1 MKESTAAAHK
11 PFAAAPNPFGG
22 ALDGKR
28 RTPRPSPRDTTVLSA
43 LEVVEI
49 PMSDLGALPVR
60 AYLTACLLAGVIG
73 LWLGRVAWGERDEPG
88 GLEVALYLLCGGG
101 VSLLYALRVAA
112 PGETAMT
119 VALNLATP
127 LLGALP
133 VLWMTFAL
141 AFTGHERWRT
151 ENRIVALATPAFV
164 WVLLAWS
171 SGTHGLARRS
181 VTPVADGPFTLLG
194 YGLGPAGGAF
204 VLFAYALCIAGAF
217 LVVDLYER
225 TGNRYRLQTFVVL
238 LGTLFPFLAGIATFV
253 DVGSYANLSWL
264 PTAFVIHGVFLYGT
278 VFWLGTLDAAVVARD
293 TAVEVMQDPVIVSGS
308 DGRIRDRNP
317 AADAILPPDA
327 VGSSISEA
335 FPRLETGA
343 EHPISVGDRQFDIQ
357 ENPITDPRG
366 TDRGHVFLLRDVTAR
381 EQRQAE
387 LERREAE
394 LERQNERLAEF
405 AGVVS
410 HDLRNP
416 LAAASA
422 AVELARQ
429 RDGDPDGALER
440 AANAHE
446 RMDDMI
452 EGLLALATAGE
463 TVDEFD
469 RVSLDGTVRRVWS
482 RLETAEATL
491 TVEGSDATALADR
504 DRLEQL
510 ISNLFRNAI
519 DHAGEDVAVTVA
531 ITGDGDRAAVAIG
544 DDGPGIPAEERER
557 VTERGVSL
565 GGGTGLG
572 LAIVGDIAEAHGWT
586 LSVAESDAGGAE
598 FVIAGI
604 ERADS

>member
-1 MKESTAAAHK
+1 
-11 PFAAAPNPFGG
+11 
-22 ALDGKR
+22 
-28 RTPRPSPRDTTVLSA
+28 
-43 LEVVEI
+43 
-49 PMSDLGALPVR
+49 MSDLGALPVQ
-60 AYLTACLLAGVIG
+60 AYLTACLLSGGIG
-73 LWLGRVAWGERDEPG
+73 LWLGRVAWRDRDEPG
-88 GLEVALYLLCGGG
+88 GLEVSLYLLCGGA
-101 VSLLYALRVAA
+101 VSALYALRIVA
-112 PGETAMT
+112 PGEVAMT

-127 LLGALP
+127 LVGALP
-133 VLWMTFAL
+133 VLWMAFAL
-141 AFTGHERWRT
+141 AFTGHDGWRT
-151 ENRIVALATPAFV
+151 ENRIVALATPAFI

-181 VTPVADGPFTLLG
+181 VAPVVDGPFTLLG
-194 YGLGPAGGAF
+194 YGLGPAGGVF
-204 VLFAYALCIAGAF
+204 VLFAYALCIAGAL

-225 TGNRYRLQTFVVL
+225 TGNRYRLQTFVIL
-238 LGTLFPFLAGIATFV
+238 LGTLFPFLAGAATVV
-253 DVGSYANLSWL
+253 DVGSYAYLSWL
-264 PTAFVIHGVFLYGT
+264 PTAFVIHGAFLYGT

-293 TAVEVMQDPVIVSGS
+293 TAVEVIQDPVIVAGS
-308 DGRIRDRNP
+308 DGQIRDLNP
-317 AADAILPPDA
+317 AAESILPPDA
-327 VGSSISEA
+327 VGSELVEA
-335 FPRLETGA
+335 FPRLETGV
-343 EHPISVGDRQFDIQ
+343 EHPITVGDRQFDIQ
-357 ENPITDPRG
+357 EDPITDPRG

-381 EQRQAE
+381 ERRQAA
-387 LERREAE
+387 LEQREAE

-429 RDGDPDGALER
+429 RADDPDDSLAR

-572 LAIVGDIAEAHGWT
+572 LAIVGDIAEAHGWRLAVST
-586 LSVAESDAGGAE
+586 SESGGAL
-598 FVIAGI
+598 FVIEGMEA
-604 ERADS
+604 AD

>member
-1 MKESTAAAHK
+1 MS
-11 PFAAAPNPFGG
+11 
-22 ALDGKR
+22 D
-28 RTPRPSPRDTTVLSA
+28 LSA
-43 LEVVEI
+43 L
-49 PMSDLGALPVR
+49 PVQ
-60 AYLTACLLAGVIG
+60 AYLIACLLAGAIG
-73 LWLGRVAWGERDEPG
+73 LWLGRVAWHERDEPG

-101 VSLLYALRVAA
+101 VALLYAFRIAL
-112 PGETAMT
+112 PGEVGMT

-127 LLGALP
+127 LVGALP
-133 VLWMTFAL
+133 VLWICFAL

-151 ENRIVALATPAFV
+151 ERRIVGIATPAFV

-171 SGTHGLARRS
+171 SETHGLARGP
-181 VTPVADGPFTLLG
+181 VTAVVDGPFTLLG
-194 YGLGPAGGAF
+194 YGLGPVGGAY
-204 VLFAYALCIAGAF
+204 VLLAYGLCVAGAL

-238 LGTLFPFLAGIATFV
+238 LGTLFPFLAGVATFV
-253 DVGSYANLSWL
+253 DVGSYAHLSWL

-308 DGRIRDRNP
+308 DGRIRDLNP
-317 AADAILPPDA
+317 AAEALLPPDA
-327 VGSSISEA
+327 VGSSLSA
-335 FPRLETGA
+335 VFPRLEDGS
-343 EHPISVGDRQFDIQ
+343 EHPIAIGDRQFDIQ

-381 EQRQAE
+381 EQRQAA
-387 LERREAE
+387 LERRESE
-394 LERQNERLAEF
+394 LERQNERLEEF

-429 RDGDPDGALER
+429 RGDDPDGSLER

-463 TVDEFD
+463 TVDGLD
-469 RVSLDGTVRRVWS
+469 RVSLDGAVRRVWS
-482 RLETAEATL
+482 RLETADATL
-491 TVEGSDATALADR
+491 TVEGDATALADR

-510 ISNLFRNAI
+510 LSNLFRNAI
-519 DHAGEDVAVTVA
+519 EHAGADAAVTV
-531 ITGDGDRAAVAIG
+531 TVSSDGDGVTLAVG
-544 DDGPGIPAEERER
+544 DDGPGIPPAEREN

-586 LSVAESDAGGAE
+586 LAVGESDDGGAR
-598 FVIAGI
+598 FVIEGLEA
-604 ERADS
+604 ADP

>member
-1 MKESTAAAHK
+1 MS
-11 PFAAAPNPFGG
+11 
-22 ALDGKR
+22 D
-28 RTPRPSPRDTTVLSA
+28 LSA
-43 LEVVEI
+43 L
-49 PMSDLGALPVR
+49 PVQ

-73 LWLGRVAWGERDEPG
+73 LWLGRVAWRERDEPG
-88 GLEVALYLLCGGG
+88 GLEVALYLLSGGG
-101 VSLLYALRVAA
+101 ASLLYGLQIAASGELAMRVA
-112 PGETAMT
+112 
-119 VALNLATP
+119 LSLATP

-133 VLWMTFAL
+133 VLWMAFAL
-141 AFTGHERWRT
+141 AFTGRERWRT

-171 SGTHGLARRS
+171 SGTPGLARRS
-181 VTPVADGPFTLLG
+181 VAPVADGPFTLLG

-204 VLFAYALCIAGAF
+204 VLFAYALCLAGAS
-217 LVVDLYER
+217 LVVDLYDR

-238 LGTLFPFLAGIATFV
+238 LGTLFPFLAGAVTFV
-253 DVGSYANLSWL
+253 DVGSYGDLSWL

-308 DGRIRDRNP
+308 DGRIRDLNP
-317 AADAILPPDA
+317 AAESLLPPDA
-327 VGSSISEA
+327 VGSSLSDV
-335 FPRLETGA
+335 FPRLESGV
-343 EHPISVGDRQFDIQ
+343 EHPIAIGDREFDIQ

-381 EQRQAE
+381 ERRQAE

-394 LERQNERLAEF
+394 LERQNERLEEF

-463 TVDEFD
+463 TVDDLD

-482 RLETAEATL
+482 RLETTDATL
-491 TVEGSDATALADR
+491 TVEGDATALADR

-510 ISNLFRNAI
+510 TSNLFRNAI
-519 DHAGEDVAVTVA
+519 EHAGEDVAVTVA
-531 ITGDGDRAAVAIG
+531 ITRGGDRAALSIG

-586 LSVAESDAGGAE
+586 LSVAESDAGGAR
-598 FVIAGI
+598 FVIEGM
-604 ERADS
+604 EVADP

>member
-1 MKESTAAAHK
+1 
-11 PFAAAPNPFGG
+11 
-22 ALDGKR
+22 
-28 RTPRPSPRDTTVLSA
+28 
-43 LEVVEI
+43 
-49 PMSDLGALPVR
+49 MSDLGALPVR

-73 LWLGRVAWGERDEPG
+73 LWLGRVAWRERDEPG
-88 GLEVALYLLCGGG
+88 GIEVALYLLCGGG
-101 VSLLYALRVAA
+101 VALLYAVRIAA
-112 PGETAMT
+112 RGETAMT

-127 LLGALP
+127 LVGAFP
-133 VLWMTFAL
+133 VLWITFAL
-141 AFTGHERWRT
+141 AFAGHERWRT
-151 ENRIVALATPAFV
+151 EDRIVALATPAFV

-171 SGTHGLARRS
+171 SETHGLARRS
-181 VTPVADGPFTLLG
+181 VTSVSDGPFTLLG
-194 YGLGPAGGAF
+194 YGLGPVGGAY
-204 VLFAYALCIAGAF
+204 VLLAYGLCVAGAL

-238 LGTLFPFLAGIATFV
+238 LGTLFPFLAGVATFV
-253 DVGSYANLSWL
+253 DLGSYASLSWL

-308 DGRIRDRNP
+308 DGRIRDLNP
-317 AADAILPPDA
+317 AAEALLPPDA
-327 VGSSISEA
+327 VGSSLSA
-335 FPRLETGA
+335 VFPRLEVGA
-343 EHPISVGDRQFDIQ
+343 EHPIAIGDRRFDIQ

-381 EQRQAE
+381 ERRQVE

-394 LERQNERLAEF
+394 LERQNERLEEF

-416 LAAASA
+416 LAAAAA

-429 RDGDPDGALER
+429 RGDDPDGALER
-440 AANAHE
+440 AVNAHD

-463 TVDEFD
+463 TVDDLD

-482 RLETAEATL
+482 RLETADATL
-491 TVEGSDATALADR
+491 AVEGDATVSADR

-510 ISNLFRNAI
+510 VSNLFRNAI
-519 DHAGEDVAVTVA
+519 EHAGEDVAVTVSVA
-531 ITGDGDRAAVAIG
+531 SDGDAVALAVG
-544 DDGPGIPAEERER
+544 DDGPGIPKAERER

-565 GGGTGLG
+565 AGGTGLG

-586 LSVAESDAGGAE
+586 LSVTESDAGGAR
-598 FVIAGI
+598 FVVEGMEA
-604 ERADS
+604 ADP

>member
-1 MKESTAAAHK
+1 
-11 PFAAAPNPFGG
+11 
-22 ALDGKR
+22 
-28 RTPRPSPRDTTVLSA
+28 
-43 LEVVEI
+43 
-49 PMSDLGALPVR
+49 MSDLGALPVQ
-60 AYLTACLLAGVIG
+60 AYLTACLLAGGIG
-73 LWLGRVAWGERDEPG
+73 LWLGRVAWREHDEPG
-88 GLEVALYLLCGGG
+88 GIEVALYLLCGGG
-101 VSLLYALRVAA
+101 VSLLYALRIAA
-112 PGETAMT
+112 PGEVAMT

-127 LLGALP
+127 LVGALP
-133 VLWMTFAL
+133 VLWILFAL
-141 AFTGHERWRT
+141 AFTGHDRWRT
-151 ENRIVALATPAFV
+151 EGRIVALATPAFV

-181 VTPVADGPFTLLG
+181 VVPLADGPFTLLG
-194 YGLGPAGGAF
+194 YELGPAGGAY
-204 VLFAYALCIAGAF
+204 VLLAYGLCVAGAL

-238 LGTLFPFLAGIATFV
+238 LGTLFPFLAGVATFV

-308 DGRIRDRNP
+308 DGRIRDLNP
-317 AADAILPPDA
+317 AAEAILPPDA
-327 VGSSISEA
+327 VGSSLSA
-335 FPRLETGA
+335 VFPRLEVGV
-343 EHPISVGDRQFDIQ
+343 EHPIAIGDRRFDIQ

-381 EQRQAE
+381 ERRQAE

-394 LERQNERLAEF
+394 LERQNERLEEF

-429 RDGDPDGALER
+429 RVDDPDDSLER

-463 TVDEFD
+463 TVDDLD

-482 RLETAEATL
+482 RLETADATL
-491 TVEGSDATALADR
+491 TVDGDDATALADR

-510 ISNLFRNAI
+510 VSNLFRNAI
-519 DHAGEDVAVTVA
+519 DHAGEDVAVAVTVERDD
-531 ITGDGDRAAVAIG
+531 DGIALAIG
-544 DDGPGIPAEERER
+544 DDGPGIPPEERER

-572 LAIVGDIAEAHGWT
+572 LAIVGDIAEAHGWS
-586 LSVAESDAGGAE
+586 LSVDEADAGGAR
-598 FVIAGI
+598 FVIEGMEA
-604 ERADS
+604 ADA